1 MFDNGGWGGHHPV
14 RKSDLFAETTT
25 TPKDAD
31 HFECNV
37 ILNTVLEAGS
47 Y

>member
-1 MFDNGGWGGHHPV
+1 MFDNGGGGHHNV
-14 RKSDLFAETTT
+14 RKSDFLVETTT